1 MNDTSYD
8 NFEYL
13 YLLAKN
19 LGNGCRSSR
28 KETDKIDLLLRR
40 LSKQTAVTYE
50 ELSQNPDEK
59 TINKFEEM
67 TKPSDVDML
76 IKENYRLVYEIQQQE
91 HINDLITKLVNNI
104 NEHLTSI
111 RNFIIEQKLARDQNN
126 EIYLHET
133 FTMRENLMKENID
146 NLDMHQQITHNNV
159 TDIIDKFEKLFNS
172 IEWDQ
177 VPKDNKE
184 YQQIKKQI
192 DYVNSTYGLNLTS
205 LEMEETKV

>member
-1 MNDTSYD
+1 MNEGGYD

-19 LGNGCRSSR
+19 LSNGCRSSR

-40 LSKQTAVTYE
+40 LSKQSAVTYE
-50 ELSQNPDEK
+50 ELTDEPSQETLEK
-59 TINKFEEM
+59 YEQM
-67 TKPSDVDML
+67 TKPSKIDSL
-76 IKENYRLVYEIQQQE
+76 IKENYQLMYEIQQQE

-133 FTMRENLMKENID
+133 FTVRENLIKESIE
-146 NLDMHQQITHNNV
+146 NLDMHHQISKTNV
-159 TDIIDKFEKLFNS
+159 NDVVDKFRKLYNS
-172 IEWDQ
+172 IEWEE
-177 VPKDNKE
+177 VPKDSKE
-184 YQQIKKQI
+184 YRQLKKEI
-192 DYVNSTYGLNLTS
+192 EYVNSTYGLELS
-205 LEMEETKV
+205 SID

>member
-1 MNDTSYD
+1 MNEGGYD

-19 LGNGCRSSR
+19 LSNGCRYSR

-40 LSKQTAVTYE
+40 LSKQSAVTYE
-50 ELSQNPDEK
+50 ELTDEPSQETLEK
-59 TINKFEEM
+59 YEQM
-67 TKPSDVDML
+67 TKPSKIDSL
-76 IKENYRLVYEIQQQE
+76 IKENYQLMYEIQQQE

-133 FTMRENLMKENID
+133 FTVRENLIKESIE
-146 NLDMHQQITHNNV
+146 NLDMHHQISKTNV
-159 TDIIDKFEKLFNS
+159 NDVVDKFRKLYNS
-172 IEWDQ
+172 IEWEE
-177 VPKDNKE
+177 VPKDSKE
-184 YQQIKKQI
+184 YRQLKKEI
-192 DYVNSTYGLNLTS
+192 EYVNSTYGLELSTID
-205 LEMEETKV
+205 